1 MKNRIPVS
9 GIIIPLIYLLS
20 GVVFIFNNVKLHEIY
35 LNIVPIFDF
44 SYFIISIGLWCI
56 FYSIILRR
64 LFVKHGQ
71 VYLDFLIVFALIEF
85 VWMLANVY
93 MFYEFRTQFYAF
105 TIFFNFSFF
114 YLFMYERRIFRK

>member
-20 GVVFIFNNVKLHEIY
+20 GVVFIFNNVKLHELY

-64 LFVKHGQ
+64 LFVKYRQ

-85 VWMLANVY
+85 VWMLCNMY
-93 MFYEFRTQFYAF
+93 MFYEFRTQFYAYS
-105 TIFFNFSFF
+105 IVFNFSFF

>member
-9 GIIIPLIYLLS
+9 GIIIPLIYFLS
-20 GVVFIFNNVKLHEIY
+20 GVVFIFNNVKLHELY
-35 LNIVPIFDF
+35 LNSIPIFDF
-44 SYFIISIGLWCI
+44 SYFIISIGCWCV
-56 FYSIILRR
+56 FYSLILRR
-64 LFVKHGQ
+64 LFVKYRQ

-93 MFYEFRTQFYAF
+93 MFYEFRTQFYVYS
-105 TIFFNFSFF
+105 IVFNFSFF

>member
-9 GIIIPLIYLLS
+9 GIIIPLIYFLS
-20 GVVFIFNNVKLHEIY
+20 GVVLIFNNVKLHELY
-35 LNIVPIFDF
+35 LNSIPIFDF

-64 LFVKHGQ
+64 LFVKHRQ

-85 VWMLANVY
+85 VWMLANTY

-105 TIFFNFSFF
+105 SIVFNFSFF
-114 YLFMYERRIFRK
+114 YLFMYERRVFRK

>member
-9 GIIIPLIYLLS
+9 GIIIPLIYFLS
-20 GVVFIFNNVKLHEIY
+20 GVVFIFNNVKLHELY
-35 LNIVPIFDF
+35 LNTIPIFDF
-44 SYFIISIGLWCI
+44 SYFIISIGCWCV
-56 FYSIILRR
+56 FYSLILRR
-64 LFVKHGQ
+64 LFVKYRQ

-105 TIFFNFSFF
+105 SIVFNFSFF
-114 YLFMYERRIFRK
+114 YLFMYERRLFRK

>member
-9 GIIIPLIYLLS
+9 GIIIPLIYFLS
-20 GVVFIFNNVKLHEIY
+20 GIVLIFNNVKLHELY
-35 LNIVPIFDF
+35 LNTIPIFDF
-44 SYFIISIGLWCI
+44 SYFIISIGCWCI

-64 LFVKHGQ
+64 LFVKHQ
-71 VYLDFLIVFALIEF
+71 EVYLDFLMVFALIEF

-93 MFYEFRTQFYAF
+93 MFYEFRTQFYAYS
-105 TIFFNFSFF
+105 IVFNFSFF

>member
-9 GIIIPLIYLLS
+9 GIIIPLIYFLS
-20 GVVFIFNNVKLHEIY
+20 GVVFIFNNVKLHELY
-35 LNIVPIFDF
+35 LNSIPIFDF
-44 SYFIISIGLWCI
+44 SYFIISIGCWCV
-56 FYSIILRR
+56 FYSLILRR
-64 LFVKHGQ
+64 LFVKYRQ

-85 VWMLANVY
+85 VWMLCNLY

-105 TIFFNFSFF
+105 SIVFNFSFF